1 MRKLGQQLTTHSL
14 FSFAQSSA
22 DIIRDEELKPEI
34 RMAVAHTFKATVSYW
49 TEKTLKELMVR
60 VGWQAMYSVNQ
71 ISENYMNHIG
81 SWVAEG
87 EVMMLCIRERPLPF
101 LLIPPST
108 SSPCTFPPPD

>member
-1 MRKLGQQLTTHSL
+1 M
-14 FSFAQSSA
+14 
-22 DIIRDEELKPEI
+22 IRDEKLKPEI

-81 SWVAEG
+81 SWIAEG
-87 EVMMLCIRERPLPF
+87 EVMMLCIREH
-101 LLIPPST
+101 PPS
-108 SSPCTFPPPD
+108 SCLPLLSPLFAPDMLSLPQTLWV

>member
-1 MRKLGQQLTTHSL
+1 M
-14 FSFAQSSA
+14 
-22 DIIRDEELKPEI
+22 IRNEKLKPEI

-81 SWVAEG
+81 SWIAEG
-87 EVMMLCIRERPLPF
+87 EVMMLCIREHPLPF
-101 LLIPPST
+101 YIPPSA
-108 SSPCTFPPPD
+108 SSIGSLIYSFCQSPCADFLTRSF